1 MNNSTLR
8 VIVRTGHET
17 NPDYTLFSTN
27 NKQGIFMKLFSVIF
41 VLMFSGVVYAK
52 SAKISFVAPKNGQT
66 VPATFK
72 VQFGLAGM
80 KIRPA
85 GEDVN
90 DKTTGHHHLIIDGA
104 FVPEGQVV
112 PTDDTHKHF
121 GKGQTETE
129 ITLTKGKHTLTL
141 QLADGAHVSYGKNLS
156 TTVEVTV
163 K

>member
-1 MNNSTLR
+1 
-8 VIVRTGHET
+8 
-17 NPDYTLFSTN
+17 
-27 NKQGIFMKLFSVIF
+27 MKLFSVIF

>member
-1 MNNSTLR
+1 
-8 VIVRTGHET
+8 
-17 NPDYTLFSTN
+17 
-27 NKQGIFMKLFSVIF
+27 MKLFSVF
-41 VLMFSGVVYAK
+41 VVLVFSGVLNAETAK
-52 SAKISFVAPKNGQT
+52 VSMVSPKNGQS

-72 VQFGLAGM
+72 VQFGLMGM

-85 GEDVN
+85 GEDVK

-104 FVPEGQVV
+104 FIPEGQVV

-129 ITLTKGKHTLTL
+129 ITLSKGKHTLTL
-141 QLADGAHVSYGKNLS
+141 QLADGAHISYGKSLS
-156 TTVEVTV
+156 TTVEVIV